1 MNQKLT
7 QEERDLFQALHE
19 EKVQDSITF
28 EKRDYRGLWR
38 SVTDKYKE
46 KAHFVYELLQNADD
60 AQASE
65 ATFQLL
71 DDHVVFRHNGK
82 VKFSISRNDIESEK
96 IGHINAITS
105 AFSST
110 KINDNNTIGKFG
122 VGFKAVFAY
131 TDVAYIYDD
140 KFHFKIEQYIVP
152 SLLDEDFPGREEG
165 ETVFVLPLKQQSL
178 YTEIK
183 DRLEDLK
190 NPILFLNN
198 LKLVK
203 IEITGEEPIT
213 YSKETKEQYT
223 LSNCTHKVITINN
236 NKKIVNAH
244 MFSQTVSIKHDG
256 ATAEETKE
264 YSLPIHVVY
273 LLNEKGEI
281 DVSNER
287 KVYCFFQT
295 EESFGLKCIVHAP
308 FLLVDSRQ
316 NIKDEYVNN
325 YLKAKLATLAADVLV
340 VLRDYGKKNGKL
352 LINENIFSI
361 CPRLMSYSSNIEFMN
376 AYLRVFKSYRMLLN
390 RNNEYILW
398 NEAYSCNPKPLWT
411 CSPMN
416 NYQFFSKNNAIS

>member
-71 DDHVVFRHNGK
+71 DDRVVFRHNGK

-110 KINDNNTIGKFG
+110 KINDNNKIGKFG

-131 TDVAYIYDD
+131 TETAYIYDD

-183 DRLEDLK
+183 NRLEDLK

-203 IEITGEEPIT
+203 IDIPGEEPIT
-213 YSKETKEQYT
+213 YSKEIKEQYI
-223 LSNCTHKVITINN
+223 LSKCYHHEVITINN
-236 NKKIVNAH
+236 NKRIVNAH
-244 MFSQTVSIKHDG
+244 MFSKIVSLKHDD
-256 ATAEETKE
+256 ATSGETKE
-264 YSLPIHVVY
+264 YSLPIYVVY
-273 LLNEKGEI
+273 LLNEK
-281 DVSNER
+281 ER
-287 KVYCFFQT
+287 
-295 EESFGLKCIVHAP
+295 
-308 FLLVDSRQ
+308 
-316 NIKDEYVNN
+316 
-325 YLKAKLATLAADVLV
+325 
-340 VLRDYGKKNGKL
+340 
-352 LINENIFSI
+352 
-361 CPRLMSYSSNIEFMN
+361 
-376 AYLRVFKSYRMLLN
+376 
-390 RNNEYILW
+390 
-398 NEAYSCNPKPLWT
+398 
-411 CSPMN
+411 
-416 NYQFFSKNNAIS
+416 